1 FKAVETAPDFIP
13 ISEARGF
20 RLVFLV
26 KSITINSDRIVLYF
40 GMAHL
45 DNDTKFELNPIYRER
60 DRNSPI
66 F

>member
-1 FKAVETAPDFIP
+1 MITKY
-13 ISEARGF
+13 RGCQPHE
-20 RLVFLV
+20 LHSV

-40 GMAHL
+40 GLAHL